1 MLENIFVGDVK
12 HMINF
17 QRKIID
23 LCADALMVVDK
34 NGDIIYVNKSFK
46 EVHEVSEEEVLGKP
60 VTSIID
66 NTRLDVVA
74 SNGVAEHDC
83 LQDIKSHSYVV
94 SRVPIFENGKCVGA
108 VGMIRFRHMEE
119 IQKLTEKVKDLTCEI
134 EQLRKS
140 KKASDE
146 AEYTFNHI
154 PGIAPAAKEAK
165 NKAMLAAPRETTV
178 LLRGESGVGKEVYSQ
193 SIHNY
198 SPRSEG
204 PFIHLNCS
212 AIPEHLIES
221 ELFGYEEGAFTGAR
235 KGGHRGMF
243 EQADKGTIF
252 LDEFGD
258 MPLATQV
265 KLLRVIQEGK
275 VSRIGSEKIT
285 KIDVRIIAATNQNL
299 EEMIKEK
306 SFREDLFYRLN
317 VFPIELPALRDAV
330 EELPILAK
338 RMWKRM
344 ARKNGMFHMHLEDSA
359 LGALQQYS
367 WPGNVRELQN
377 FLERC
382 MIMSCE
388 NDITAEFVEKAL
400 QSGTENDQDLQA
412 ASSKQLP
419 LAELIEKTEHEAIS
433 FALNASNGNRSE
445 ASRRLGIT
453 RPLLYKKMAR
463 YGLN

>member
-1 MLENIFVGDVK
+1 
-12 HMINF
+12 
-17 QRKIID
+17 
-23 LCADALMVVDK
+23 
-34 NGDIIYVNKSFK
+34 
-46 EVHEVSEEEVLGKP
+46 
-60 VTSIID
+60 
-66 NTRLDVVA
+66 
-74 SNGVAEHDC
+74 
-83 LQDIKSHSYVV
+83 
-94 SRVPIFENGKCVGA
+94 
-108 VGMIRFRHMEE
+108 
-119 IQKLTEKVKDLTCEI
+119 
-134 EQLRKS
+134 
-140 KKASDE
+140 
-146 AEYTFNHI
+146 
-154 PGIAPAAKEAK
+154 
-165 NKAMLAAPRETTV
+165 
-178 LLRGESGVGKEVYSQ
+178 
-193 SIHNY
+193 
-198 SPRSEG
+198 
-204 PFIHLNCS
+204 
-212 AIPEHLIES
+212 
-221 ELFGYEEGAFTGAR
+221 
-235 KGGHRGMF
+235 MF

-400 QSGTENDQDLQA
+400 QSGAENDQDQQA

-419 LAELIEKTEHEAIS
+419 LAELIEKTEHRAIS
-433 FALNASNGNRSE
+433 IALSASNGNRSE
-445 ASRRLGIT
+445 ASRQLGIT